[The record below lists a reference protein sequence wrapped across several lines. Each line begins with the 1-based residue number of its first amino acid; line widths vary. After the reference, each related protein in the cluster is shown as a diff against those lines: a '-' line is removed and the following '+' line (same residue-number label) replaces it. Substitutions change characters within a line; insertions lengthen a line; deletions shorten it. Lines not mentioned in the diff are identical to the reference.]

1 MRREVWL
8 AVGVAAL
15 LLAYVYLGD
24 TVDQAAAAYT
34 GNPTFTR
41 WDDLMKRK
49 ATQFRVPWRWL
60 KVIILNES
68 SNGQA
73 KSVQRGLADPSDV
86 EGSKSSDGK
95 SWGLFQV
102 THATAKGLTG
112 REVSAVELNNPE
124 FSAELAARLVREL
137 VDTFGYDFEKVMRAY
152 NGGPKA
158 AKTSSVLTT
167 PYYVKS
173 LANLKLVMAAH
184 PGGELD
190 FA

>member
-8 AVGVAAL
+8 GVALAAL
-15 LLAYVYLGD
+15 LIAYVYMGD
-24 TVDQAAAAYT
+24 TVDQAAQAAT
-34 GNPTFTR
+34 GNPAFTR

-73 KSVQRGLADPSDV
+73 RSVARGLADPSDV

-95 SWGLFQV
+95 SWGLFQI
-102 THATAKGLTG
+102 TRATAKGLTG
-112 REVSAVELNNPE
+112 RDVSAVELNNPD
-124 FSAELAARLVREL
+124 FSAELASRLVREL
-137 VDTFGYDFEKVMRAY
+137 IDTFGFDFEKVMRAY

-158 AKTSSVLTT
+158 ARTSSVATS

-173 LANLKLVMAAH
+173 LANLKIVMAAH